1 MEIFKLYNY
10 NDKEYYIKLRQLQD
24 KTLILEVKDK
34 GKVLKTYKVVEDATY
49 YYKIQKTQI
58 QSNNIYQLI
67 AEINDRNATNV
78 SNIFT
83 EKLLKQTIEEVSNEQ
98 NRK

>member
-34 GKVLKTYKVVEDATY
+34 GKKEY
-49 YYKIQKTQI
+49 Y
-58 QSNNIYQLI
+58 
-67 AEINDRNATNV
+67 
-78 SNIFT
+78 
-83 EKLLKQTIEEVSNEQ
+83 
-98 NRK
+98 

>member
-83 EKLLKQTIEEVSNEQ
+83 EKLLKQTIEEVQ
-98 NRK
+98 ND

>member
-1 MEIFKLYNY
+1 MEITKTYIY
-10 NDKEYYIKLRQLQD
+10 NDKEYILKLKQNQD

-67 AEINDRNATNV
+67 AEINDRNATNI

-83 EKLLKQTIEEVSNEQ
+83 EKLLKQTIEEVSNE
-98 NRK
+98 